1 LDEGKKLTIWQRIE
15 SDIQKITGEPF
26 VITQKQSVS
35 GGDINQAYHLASK
48 QGDYFVKLN
57 SSDFAQMFVA
67 EAQGLDVLRQCDVIN
82 VPNVVSY
89 GQFEQ
94 YSYLVLQ
101 HIQMSQRGN
110 IADFAVALANLHLNR
125 REQFGFEQNNFIGRT
140 PQINDWQSDWGRF
153 FTEQRLGYQLSL
165 LEQLHVSPVMIE
177 KGRQLM
183 PKLAS
188 YLNRHNPKPALVHG
202 DLWQGNYAFD
212 CASNNRAT
220 PVIYDPAC
228 YYADCEVD
236 LAMLELFGNPGL
248 EFFEAYHQ
256 VNPID
261 SGYSKRKPIYNLYH
275 LLNHATL
282 FGSSY
287 VTQSQSIIE
296 QLLEQL

>member
-1 LDEGKKLTIWQRIE
+1 MTIWQRIE

-26 VITQKQSVS
+26 VITHKQPVG
-35 GGDINQAYHLASK
+35 GGDINQAFHLSSA

-57 SSDFAQMFVA
+57 SSDFSQMFVF
-67 EAQGLDVLRQCDVIN
+67 EAQGLEALRQCNVIN
-82 VPNVVSY
+82 VPNVVSF
-89 GQFEQ
+89 GQFER
-94 YSYLVLQ
+94 YSYLVLE
-101 HIQMSQRGN
+101 HVQMSQQGN
-110 IADFAVALANLHLNR
+110 IRDFGEALANLHLNG

-165 LEQLHVSPVMIE
+165 LEQLHVSPLMIK
-177 KGRQLM
+177 KGRQLL

-188 YLNRHNPKPALVHG
+188 YLNRHNPKSALVHG
-202 DLWQGNYAFD
+202 DLWQGNYAFAHTCD
-212 CASNNRAT
+212 GAGDNNLK

-228 YYADCEVD
+228 YYADHEVD
-236 LAMLELFGNPGL
+236 LAMLELFGNPGP

-261 SGYSKRKPIYNLYH
+261 SGYSTRKSIYNLYH

-287 VTQSQSIIE
+287 VEQSQSIIE